1 MLELMPGGPAIDPVA
16 ILAAI
21 TGTRLPELTRAERL
35 IAAAFIL
42 AGGGRQADIV
52 TRLGI
57 SKAEACRM
65 AARITHTV
73 GIDRPAA

>member
-21 TGTRLPELTRAERL
+21 SGTRLAELTRAERL

-42 AGGGRQADIV
+42 AAGGRQLDLRE
-52 TRLGI
+52 RLGV
-57 SKAEACRM
+57 SKAEASRM
-65 AARITHTV
+65 QARISNAV